1 MNDIRSFPC
10 QDVIDIPAAG
20 EITLASFGC
29 RAQAEKRDDIP
40 SVGVEDLLI
49 GRVGW
54 GSDLVF
60 IGTAA
65 DVLDVGNHRRS
76 PILQTCVLLTAT
88 NVADV
93 GTNSRVDDD
102 VVFARIIIDTQT
114 TKNNKASTTVNLF
127 GQIPQ
132 DRVKGRQR
140 ESGLA
145 DVSPW
150 LVQSYGISE
159 HIELKEQVTHL

>member
-10 QDVIDIPAAG
+10 QNVVHIPAAR

-49 GRVGW
+49 GSVGW

-65 DVLDVGNHRRS
+65 DILDMGNHRRS
-76 PILQTCVLLTAT
+76 SILQARVLLAAT

-93 GTNSRVDDD
+93 GTNACVDDYI
-102 VVFARIIIDTQT
+102 VLARIIINAQA
-114 TKNNKASTTVNLF
+114 TKNNKTSASVDLF
-127 GQIPQ
+127 G
-132 DRVKGRQR
+132 
-140 ESGLA
+140 
-145 DVSPW
+145 
-150 LVQSYGISE
+150 
-159 HIELKEQVTHL
+159 